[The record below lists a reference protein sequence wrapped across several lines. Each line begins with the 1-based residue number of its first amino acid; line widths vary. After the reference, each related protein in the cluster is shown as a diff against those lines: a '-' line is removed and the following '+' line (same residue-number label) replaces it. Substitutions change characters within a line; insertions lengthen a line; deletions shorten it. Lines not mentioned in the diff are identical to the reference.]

1 MSLPLANDEGS
12 ILPSSIAMRM
22 GNHNGGAAAARRT
35 DGAEEIGVAE
45 AEIALGLEPLVP
57 SAPQP
62 G

>member
-1 MSLPLANDEGS
+1 M
-12 ILPSSIAMRM
+12 PSSIAMRM
-22 GNHNGGAAAARRT
+22 GNHNGAAAAARGT

-45 AEIALGLEPLVP
+45 AEIALGLEPLAP